1 MVARPT
7 VVLRLGRVTMKFL
20 QRPVLLLVIPLALAA
35 MSPAQP
41 PSPNLT
47 FELPAPTGPMP
58 VGTTRWVLTDASRRE
73 TFASG
78 DAPRQVPVVA
88 WYPATAPSSGQRA
101 PYFREG
107 LVEIRS
113 FATLLGQPATAFDEL
128 SSVRTHATLDAPPAA
143 APATLPVL
151 VFSHGYTGVASA
163 HAALLEDLAS
173 HGFVVLSVNHSYEST
188 GAGLEGGRDV
198 SVLDDAGQMRQEIR
212 DLLGEWNAE
221 DATMADVTRATGREE
236 QRRLLRAYLG
246 TLRRTNVALDRWV
259 ADTRLVLDRLPALDR
274 RTPPGRLAARLDA
287 GRAGAFGHSMGG
299 VTAAQFCA
307 GDRRCRAALNL
318 DGIPQYGPM
327 IDRVFGKPFMMVY
340 SARPGRVGASD
351 AIYRQ
356 AASRYYRADVGET
369 KHLDFTDM
377 VFWAPLRQRQ
387 ALGTLDPIRA
397 TAITRQLV
405 REYFDQELR
414 GRPSPLLGRSAALTG
429 VEITELSAAR

>member
-1 MVARPT
+1 MVK
-7 VVLRLGRVTMKFL
+7 LF
-20 QRPVLLLVIPLALAA
+20 LALVLPLVLTA
-35 MSPAQP
+35 MSPAQNES
-41 PSPNLT
+41 PSLV
-47 FELPAPTGPMP
+47 FELPAPTGPAP
-58 VGTTRWVLTDASRRE
+58 IGTTRWVVTDASRRE
-73 TFASG
+73 TLASR

-88 WYPATAPSSGQRA
+88 WYPASLPSTGPRA

-113 FATLLGQPATAFDEL
+113 FARLLGQPAAAFDEL
-128 SSVRTHATLDAPPAA
+128 ASVRTHATLDAPPAPSPA
-143 APATLPVL
+143 ALPL
-151 VFSHGYTGVASA
+151 LIFSHGYTGVASA

-173 HGFVVLSVNHSYEST
+173 HGFVVLSVNHAYEST
-188 GAGLEGGRDV
+188 GAVLEDGRDV
-198 SVLDDAGQMRQEIR
+198 SLLDDAGQMRQDLR
-212 DLLGEWNAE
+212 DLLGEWNTE
-221 DATMADVTRATGREE
+221 DATMAEVTRATGREE

-246 TLRRTNVALDRWV
+246 TLRRTNVALERWV
-259 ADTRLVLDRLPALDR
+259 ADTRLVLDRLPALDP
-274 RTPPGRLAARLDA
+274 RTPRGRLAARLDA

-307 GDRRCRAALNL
+307 DDRRCRAALNL

-327 IDRVFGKPFMMVY
+327 IDRPFGKPFMMVY

-351 AIYRQ
+351 AIYRE
-356 AASRYYRADVGET
+356 AASRYYRADVHDT
-369 KHLDFTDM
+369 RHLDFSDM

-414 GRPSPLLGRSAALTG
+414 GRPSPLLGRSAALPG

>member
-1 MVARPT
+1 M
-7 VVLRLGRVTMKFL
+7 
-20 QRPVLLLVIPLALAA
+20 
-35 MSPAQP
+35 
-41 PSPNLT
+41 
-47 FELPAPTGPMP
+47 FELPAPTGPAP
-58 VGTTRWVLTDASRRE
+58 VGTTRWVVTDPSRRE
-73 TFASG
+73 TFAPA
-78 DAPRQVPVVA
+78 DEPRQVPVVA
-88 WYPATAPSSGQRA
+88 WYPAAPPPSGQRA

-107 LVEIRS
+107 PVEIHS

-128 SSVRTHATLDAPPAA
+128 SGVRTHATLDAPPAA
-143 APATLPVL
+143 APAALPVL

-188 GAGLEGGRDV
+188 GAALEGGREV
-198 SVLDDAGQMRQEIR
+198 SVVDGAGQMRQEIR
-212 DLLGEWNAE
+212 DLLGEWKAE
-221 DATMADVTRATGREE
+221 DATMAGVTRATDRDE

-246 TLRRTNVALDRWV
+246 TLRRTNVALERWV
-259 ADTRLVLDRLPALDR
+259 ADTGLVLDRLETLDR
-274 RTPPGRLAARLDA
+274 RTPAGRLAARLAA
-287 GRAGAFGHSMGG
+287 GRVGAFGHSMGG

-307 GDRRCRAALNL
+307 DDRRCRAALNL

-327 IDRVFGKPFMMVY
+327 LDRPLGKPFMMVY

-356 AASRYYRADVGET
+356 AASRYYRADVGDT

-405 REYFDQELR
+405 LEYFDQELR
-414 GRPSPLLGRSAALTG
+414 GRPSPLLRRRAALPG
-429 VEITELSAAR
+429 VEITEPSAAR

>member
-1 MVARPT
+1 
-7 VVLRLGRVTMKFL
+7 MKSL
-20 QRPVLLLVIPLALAA
+20 QSPLLLLVIPLALAA
-35 MSPAQP
+35 MAPAPP

-47 FELPAPTGPMP
+47 FELPEPTGPMP
-58 VGTTRWVLTDASRRE
+58 VGTTRWVLTDTFRRE

-88 WYPATAPSSGQRA
+88 WYPSAAPSLGQRA

-107 LVEIRS
+107 LIEIRS
-113 FATLLGQPATAFDEL
+113 FATLLGQPAAAFDEL
-128 SSVRTHATLDAPPAA
+128 SSVRTHATLDAVPAA
-143 APATLPVL
+143 APAALPLL

-188 GAGLEGGRDV
+188 GAALDGGREV
-198 SVLDDAGQMRQEIR
+198 SVLDGAGQMRPEIR
-212 DLLGEWNAE
+212 DLLGEWKAE
-221 DATMADVTRATGREE
+221 DATMAEVTRATGRDE

-246 TLRRTNVALDRWV
+246 TLRRTNVALERWV
-259 ADTRLVLDRLPALDR
+259 ADTRLVLDRLETLDR
-274 RTPPGRLAARLDA
+274 RTPAGRLAARLA
-287 GRAGAFGHSMGG
+287 TERVGAFGHSMGG

-307 GDRRCRAALNL
+307 DDRRCRAALNL

-351 AIYRQ
+351 AVYRQ
-356 AASRYYRADVGET
+356 AASRYYRADVRDT
-369 KHLDFTDM
+369 RHLDFTDM
-377 VFWAPLRQRQ
+377 VFWAPLRQRK

-414 GRPSPLLGRSAALTG
+414 GRPSPLLGRSAALPG